1 MDQPQSDSKPADKS
15 TLPFQPT
22 IMQLPECMKPRE
34 ILADRGAEQ
43 LSDADLV
50 AIILRVGLPGKN
62 VKQLSEELLY
72 RVGGLQQL
80 MRSNYTELRRLEIKG
95 LGKVKCIELAAAIEM
110 ANRAFT
116 HQVSERPSTDPI
128 TNPARLFGKIV
139 PLAKD
144 LQQEA
149 FWVILLDTKNKLIG
163 QPEEITRGLLDS
175 TQIHPREVFA
185 NAIRY
190 RAAAVI
196 LAHNHPSG
204 DPTPSSEDI
213 AVTRRLIESARI
225 LGLKV
230 LDHIIIGKAS
240 ATSPGYA
247 SLRQL
252 NLVNFS

>member
-1 MDQPQSDSKPADKS
+1 MDQQKSDTKASSAGF
-15 TLPFQPT
+15 TQPVVKE
-22 IMQLPECMKPRE
+22 LPECMQPRE
-34 ILADRGAEQ
+34 QLTNRGATS

-62 VKQLSEELLY
+62 VKELSTELLY
-72 RVGGLQQL
+72 RLGGLQNL
-80 MRSNYTELRRLEIKG
+80 MRSNYIELRQLKIKG

-116 HQVSERPSTDPI
+116 HQVSELPKKASI
-128 TNPARLFGKIV
+128 TNPAIV
-139 PLAKD
+139 FSQLAPLTKD

-149 FWVILLDTKNKLIG
+149 FWVIKLDTKSKIIG
-163 QPEEITRGLLDS
+163 PPEEITRGLLDS
-175 TQIHPREVFA
+175 TQVHPREVFA
-185 NAIRY
+185 DAIRY
-190 RAAAVI
+190 RAASVI

-213 AVTRRLIESARI
+213 AVTRRLVEAARI

-230 LDHIIIGKAS
+230 LDHVIIGKAS
-240 ATSPGYA
+240 DTSPGYA

-252 NLVNFS
+252 NLVNFG